1 MIEKHKVVF
10 KELQQ
15 VEQMITKQKI
25 IAIDLSKR
33 QALHADPKAIQ
44 QTNCTGSLGRTGNT
58 TKFLII
64 KEAKE
69 TILDFPQR
77 TVRVL

>member
-1 MIEKHKVVF
+1 MLDHNDRK
-10 KELQQ
+10 
-15 VEQMITKQKI
+15 KQNKI

-33 QALHADPKAIQ
+33 QSLHADPKAIQ
-44 QTNCTGSLGRTGNT
+44 QTNCTGSLGRTGKT